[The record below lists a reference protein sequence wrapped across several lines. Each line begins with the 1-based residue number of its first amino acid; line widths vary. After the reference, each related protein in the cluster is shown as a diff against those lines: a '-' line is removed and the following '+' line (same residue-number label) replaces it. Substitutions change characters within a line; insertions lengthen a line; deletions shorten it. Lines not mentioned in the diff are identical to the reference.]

1 MRPQIRSIVLIS
13 NDPATVSDIGDAL
26 RAMPMVTLEERT
38 ATLSQMNGA
47 AVHLAASHDVVIF
60 RTDTTPENDHA
71 AIEALNKAL
80 PADSVILALADS
92 SISLAD
98 VRSLTRAGVDE
109 VLPFPIDAQEMQDHV
124 QRWIKPAAAADA
136 QPVFLPV
143 LHQPRAVPQGKVIAV
158 AQSRGGVGSTTVAVN
173 LADRLL
179 DRHGMMKKVPRYRV
193 ALVDLDL
200 QFGAVAS
207 FLDLEARDTLYQ
219 LATDGM
225 VPDASFLRQSM
236 TDLPSGLSVLT
247 APTKFAPMEA
257 LSSAQVARIIDL
269 LRSEYDYVVVDL
281 PRTLVDWIAPVLERV
296 DRLMLVTDSAVPS
309 IRQARR
315 LIDFY
320 TEENNALPIEIV
332 INNERKPL
340 IMKRHH
346 TEAAKVLDRPL
357 NHWIPHDP
365 AAAREAIDRGVP
377 LSSAA
382 GRSSLTKGINA
393 LGRATIM
400 ALSSN
405 QKFRNQ

>member
-1 MRPQIRSIVLIS
+1 MRPEMKSIVLIS
-13 NDPATVSDIGDAL
+13 NDPTIASEIGGAL

-47 AVHLAASHDVVIF
+47 AVTLAVNHDVVIF
-60 RTDTTPENDHA
+60 RTDATPGNDLA

-80 PADSVILALADS
+80 PAASVILALADS

-98 VRSLTRAGVDE
+98 ARSLTRAGVDE
-109 VLPFPIDAQEMQDHV
+109 VLPYPISAQEMQEHV
-124 QRWIKPAAAADA
+124 LRWIKPAAAEP

-143 LHQPRAVPQGKVIAV
+143 LHQSKALPQGKVIAV
-158 AQSRGGVGSTTVAVN
+158 AQARGGVGSTTVAVN

-179 DRHGMMKKVPRYRV
+179 DRHGMIKKIARNRV

-219 LATDGM
+219 LAIDGV
-225 VPDASFLRQSM
+225 VPDARLLQLSM
-236 TDLPSGLSVLT
+236 IDLPSGLSVLT
-247 APTKFAPMEA
+247 APSKFAPMEA
-257 LSSAQVARIIDL
+257 LSSEQVARIIDL
-269 LRSEYDYVVVDL
+269 LRAEYDYVVVDL
-281 PRTLVDWIAPVLERV
+281 PRTLVEWIAPVLARV
-296 DRLMLVTDSAVPS
+296 DCLMLVTDSAVPS

-320 TEENNALPIEIV
+320 TEENHNLPIEIV
-332 INNERKPL
+332 INNEKKPL

-346 TEAAKVLDRPL
+346 TEAAKVLERPL
-357 NHWIPHDP
+357 THWIPHDP

-377 LSSAA
+377 LSTAA
-382 GRSSLTKGINA
+382 ARSSLAKGINA
-393 LGRATIM
+393 LGRATLS
-400 ALSSN
+400 ALSAKQLIKN
-405 QKFRNQ
+405 K